1 MSRAH
6 TQSRAH
12 KVKMEKDLTQGK
24 PTKLIV
30 AFAIP
35 LILGSIFQQLYSMVD
50 TIIVGQTISVQALA
64 GVGATSAI
72 SFLVIGFI
80 QGMTAGFAILTSQK
94 FGAKDEDGVKKTVA
108 ASIVLSAVL
117 SVILTA
123 LSVPTA
129 RLLLEV
135 MNTPDT
141 IIAYADD
148 YITTIY
154 WGLTATVFYN
164 MFSSLLRSVGDSKS
178 PLWFLILASV
188 INVGLDFLFIMVFD
202 MGVAGAGWATTIS
215 QGVSAIACLIHII
228 RKYKI
233 LRINRSHMK
242 FGTHMAGKMIILGL
256 PMALQ
261 YSIISI
267 GIMVQQSAL
276 NNLGDIAIA
285 AYTAANKINNLAT
298 QVLVCIGT
306 AVATY
311 CGQNRGAGQMERI
324 KKGVRNSMIV
334 SAVCSVFAALFV
346 ILLAKPLTRLFITD
360 PTVEMLDLSLEYLFW
375 QGVFYVLLGA
385 IYVYRNALQGMGYS
399 ALTMFAGLTEL
410 GMRAIAAFVF
420 AKLWGYIGICLSN
433 PVAWIGADVFLLL
446 TYPIMLRKLMKKYNY
461 PVSNRAFNRMR
472 KDLLYERETL
482 AS

>member
-1 MSRAH
+1 
-6 TQSRAH
+6 
-12 KVKMEKDLTQGK
+12 MEKDLTQGK

-202 MGVAGAGWATTIS
+202 MA
-215 QGVSAIACLIHII
+215 
-228 RKYKI
+228 
-233 LRINRSHMK
+233 LR
-242 FGTHMAGKMIILGL
+242 A
-256 PMALQ
+256 Q
-261 YSIISI
+261 
-267 GIMVQQSAL
+267 
-276 NNLGDIAIA
+276 
-285 AYTAANKINNLAT
+285 
-298 QVLVCIGT
+298 
-306 AVATY
+306 
-311 CGQNRGAGQMERI
+311 AGQQR
-324 KKGVRNSMIV
+324 
-334 SAVCSVFAALFV
+334 
-346 ILLAKPLTRLFITD
+346 
-360 PTVEMLDLSLEYLFW
+360 
-375 QGVFYVLLGA
+375 
-385 IYVYRNALQGMGYS
+385 
-399 ALTMFAGLTEL
+399 
-410 GMRAIAAFVF
+410 
-420 AKLWGYIGICLSN
+420 
-433 PVAWIGADVFLLL
+433 
-446 TYPIMLRKLMKKYNY
+446 
-461 PVSNRAFNRMR
+461 
-472 KDLLYERETL
+472 
-482 AS
+482 